1 MSISITVNG
10 EPLNLDV
17 PANMPLLW
25 ALRDIAGLTGTKYGC
40 GVGVCGACTI
50 QVDGIAERAC
60 LLPVGDV
67 ADRKV
72 VTIEGLSK
80 SSGEDKLHPVQQS
93 WIEEN
98 VAQCGYCQPGI
109 IMQVADFLTNDPD
122 LSDEDLYAAVSNVC
136 RCGTY
141 SAIRIAIAKARKEM
155 VKTS

>member
-10 EPLNLDV
+10 ERLNLDV

-60 LLPVGDV
+60 LLPVSDV

-72 VTIEGLSK
+72 VTIEGLSASLGK
-80 SSGEDKLHPVQQS
+80 GKLHPVQQS

-109 IMQVADFLTNDPD
+109 IMQVADFLTNNPE
-122 LSDEDLYAAVSNVC
+122 LSDEDLHAAVSNVC

-155 VKTS
+155 AKTS

>member
-10 EPLNLDV
+10 ERLNFDV

-72 VTIEGLSK
+72 VTIEGLSASLGK
-80 SSGEDKLHPVQQS
+80 GKLHPVQQS

-109 IMQVADFLTNDPD
+109 IMQVQTF
-122 LSDEDLYAAVSNVC
+122 
-136 RCGTY
+136 
-141 SAIRIAIAKARKEM
+141 
-155 VKTS
+155 